1 MEFLPLLLLGVA
13 VGVVFLARWRVVN
26 VTTFRD
32 ERTRVP
38 CDRCAELIL
47 PEAKLC
53 RYCGAERTII
63 RAHQ

>member
-1 MEFLPLLLLGVA
+1 MEFLPLLLLGAA
-13 VGVVFLARWRVVN
+13 VGVVFLARWRGGN
-26 VTTFRD
+26 VTAPRD

-47 PEAKLC
+47 PEAKIC

-63 RAHQ
+63 RARQ